1 MDDRGFGE
9 TRRAKEGAEAEGG
22 EDYDFGIDD
31 VAIANRWMREIKDHR
46 IKREDQDKGKHRF
59 AR

>member
-1 MDDRGFGE
+1 ME
-9 TRRAKEGAEAEGG
+9 EGAEAEGG
-22 EDYDFGIDD
+22 EDDDFGIDD

>member
-9 TRRAKEGAEAEGG
+9 TGGAKEGAEAEGG
-22 EDYDFGIDD
+22 EDDDFGVDD
-31 VAIANRWMREIKDHR
+31 VAIANCWMREIKDHR
-46 IKREDQDKGKHRF
+46 IKREDQDKGKQSF